1 MADRSWTMFKSVG
14 ALWNLELGPMQPR
27 WVPSIARAT
36 VRLFVAL
43 AFLNIALG
51 TAILVLILARH

>member
-1 MADRSWTMFKSVG
+1 MFKSVG
-14 ALWNLELGPMQPR
+14 ALWNLELGPMQPG
-27 WVPSIARAT
+27 WVPPIARAT

>member
-1 MADRSWTMFKSVG
+1 MFRWVG
-14 ALWNLELGPMQPR
+14 ALWHLDLGPMQPP
-27 WVPSIARAT
+27 WGAPIARAT

-51 TAILVLILARH
+51 TVILVLILARH